1 MLSLWG
7 VEYEPVNVEADP
19 NAISEM
25 ERMGV
30 KLVPVV
36 VDGGRVFH
44 GWNPEGLAEFLG
56 VEHEEASPLSPLEL
70 VARLEKILVAAERT
84 IQQTKAEHLHIKIPN
99 RDRTVRELAWHIFRL
114 SVAYRDAMEEG
125 YFSEV
130 WLQETPPP
138 ETVTGKDIAAYGH
151 EVQERLTDWFR
162 RPESVQGTVE
172 TYYGKQTAHQLLER
186 TTWHA
191 AQHLRQLCALLE
203 EAGEKLRDPL
213 SEQDFAG
220 LPLPKELW

>member
-1 MLSLWG
+1 MLSSWG

-19 NAISEM
+19 NAIGEM
-25 ERMGV
+25 ERLGV

-36 VDGGRVFH
+36 TDGERVFH
-44 GWNPEGLAEFLG
+44 GWNPEKLAEFLG
-56 VEHEEASPLSPLEL
+56 VEYKEAPPLAPSEL
-70 VARLEKILVAAERT
+70 MARLEKILATAERT
-84 IQQTKAEHLHIKIPN
+84 IQKTQVEHLHIKIPN

-125 YFSEV
+125 YFPEA

-138 ETVTGKDIAAYGH
+138 ETATGKDIAVYGR

-162 RPESVQGTVE
+162 HPESVQGTVE

-191 AQHLRQLCALLE
+191 AQHLRQVGALLE
-203 EAGEKLRDPL
+203 EAGVTLPEPL
-213 SEQDFAG
+213 TENDFAG